1 MRSLDRLF
9 VFIISIAFLTGC
21 SDSNVPDSYHASLS
35 GHSLNISNNRLSF
48 ESTGGVENVTVHA
61 NNVAWRFAG
70 LPGWLTASPNSGSS
84 TTSVAFTASENL
96 SADTARTAMF
106 YLESA
111 DASWSFRTMVSATQQ
126 AAASYITPAST
137 SLTFQG
143 SGGSQTINITSNVT
157 WKPTSSASW
166 AKAEA
171 SQDGKTL
178 TISAEENPSDA
189 SRTATITL
197 SSANGISS
205 SVNIIQ
211 EPAGVSGSTETLEFD
226 KEGGSKSISITAD
239 AAWEIKTS
247 DSWITVSPSSGGV
260 GSHNLSIS
268 ALENNSTSERTGYV
282 YVNIGGSSKLQIPI
296 VQKGLFLEAKPT
308 SLSFSADT
316 ESKQLEI
323 NSNTDWSITS
333 LPEWLSASSLSGKN
347 NQTISLTA
355 QNNSSASS
363 RNGKV
368 KIEKEGLTLSAIVE
382 VQQEGLSLSV
392 DNNNLQFGA
401 NASTQE
407 VVINTISSWSASSSE
422 GWITLS
428 QTSGTG
434 KSTLSISVEENKGDN
449 SRTGSVKIVAGELH
463 QTITITQQGK
473 YFNIS
478 ESDKMFTSKGGTL
491 QISFSTNDNWNA
503 TVSDNASWL
512 TLSSTNGSGDAI
524 IDITAGDNAS
534 MKSRE
539 CTVTITP
546 SNGQGAK
553 VRVKQD
559 GRYLKVS
566 VQSISFK
573 KSGGTSENFKISS
586 DGSFTVNTSS
596 TWLEIN
602 NLSEDTYSLTAQANQ
617 GAVRTSSVDI
627 KMKDL
632 ANGESYG
639 LAIIVNQ
646 DGLDTNG
653 HESVDLGLPSGI
665 LWATCNVGANSST
678 ETGFYY
684 AWGETIT
691 KHNYTSSTYKYMKDW
706 KLTKYC
712 TEGSSGSVDN
722 KKVLDLSDDVANQQW
737 GGSWQIPSDSDFE
750 ELANFCKM
758 TNTTKNS
765 VPGLLITG
773 PNGKSIFLSETG
785 CYDETGG
792 FRKYNGY
799 YWTNSL
805 RTNQNFYAYFFLVQ
819 PYLDYQS
826 FVQGTMRY
834 YGLVVRPVCK

>member
-1 MRSLDRLF
+1 MRSLDRLYI
-9 VFIISIAFLTGC
+9 FIISIAFLTGC

-35 GHSLNISNNRLSF
+35 GHSLSISNNKLSF
-48 ESTGGVENVTVHA
+48 DSDGGVDNVTVYA

-70 LPGWLTASPNSGSS
+70 LPEWLSVNPNSGS
-84 TTSVAFTASENL
+84 TTSSVAFTASENL

-111 DASWSFRTMVSATQQ
+111 DPGWSFRTMVSATQQ

-143 SGGSQTINITSNVT
+143 SGGSQTINVTSNVT

-178 TISAEENPSDA
+178 TVNVEENPSDA
-189 SRTATITL
+189 SRTAIITL

-205 SVNIIQ
+205 SVNITQ
-211 EPAGVSGSTETLEFD
+211 EPAGVSGSTETLVFD

-239 AAWEIKTS
+239 AAWEAKTS
-247 DSWITVSPSSGGV
+247 DSWITVSPSSGGA

-296 VQKGLFLEAKPT
+296 AQKGLFLEAKPT

-347 NQTISLTA
+347 SQTISLTA

-363 RNGKV
+363 RNGKI
-368 KIEKEGLTLSAIVE
+368 KIEREGLTLSAIVE

-434 KSTLSISVEENKGDN
+434 ESTLSISVEENKGDN

-539 CTVTITP
+539 CIVTITP
-546 SNGQGAK
+546 TNGQGAK

-559 GRYLKVS
+559 GRYLTVNTTQILFS
-566 VQSISFK
+566 GE
-573 KSGGTSENFKISS
+573 GGTSELITVDTDGTYEVNTNDRWLTISSINSRSFKIVAEQNNE
-586 DGSFTVNTSS
+586 GNRVGKVNV
-596 TWLEIN
+596 E
-602 NLSEDTYSLTAQANQ
+602 LTKLN
-617 GAVRTSSVDI
+617 
-627 KMKDL
+627 
-632 ANGESYG
+632 NGEVYS
-639 LAIIVNQ
+639 IDINVQQSMNT
-646 DGLDTNG
+646 DGF
-653 HESVDLGLPSGI
+653 VDLGLPSGTM
-665 LWATCNVGANSST
+665 WSSCNVGASSPLEMGNRCYWDSQIENGRARIPTKEEVKELIEYCSLSWQDYPHSDTMNKAILVATFKGRNGNSISIPFRYWGGYSVQAYYWTST
-678 ETGFYY
+678 PYY
-684 AWGETIT
+684 LEGSAYSFHDGWPETI
-691 KHNYTSSTYKYMKDW
+691 YI
-706 KLTKYC
+706 
-712 TEGSSGSVDN
+712 GSSSLRYGSDN
-722 KKVLDLSDDVANQQW
+722 KKTE
-737 GGSWQIPSDSDFE
+737 I
-750 ELANFCKM
+750 
-758 TNTTKNS
+758 
-765 VPGLLITG
+765 
-773 PNGKSIFLSETG
+773 
-785 CYDETGG
+785 Y
-792 FRKYNGY
+792 
-799 YWTNSL
+799 
-805 RTNQNFYAYFFLVQ
+805 
-819 PYLDYQS
+819 
-826 FVQGTMRY
+826 
-834 YGLVVRPVCK
+834 VRPVFNN